1 MEQPTT
7 AVYAGTFDPP
17 TMGHLDVARR
27 ASRIFDRLIWLVV
40 STPGGKTPLFADE
53 ERVAMARAAAADLP
67 NVVVDSFSG
76 LLVDYARQAGAVAL
90 VKGLRAVSDFESE
103 FSQAHMNEKLA
114 GIESV
119 FFMTSPEF
127 GFVSSSLIKQVA
139 QLGGDVNGM
148 VPPAVE
154 QALRRR
160 FQQAREARRTPGA
173 GRRGAG
179 GTPKTAGTG
188 GG

>member
-1 MEQPTT
+1 VKQPTT
-7 AVYAGTFDPP
+7 AIYAGTFDPP

-27 ASRIFDRLIWLVV
+27 ASHIFDRVIWLVV
-40 STPGGKTPLFADE
+40 STPGGAKTPLFAPD
-53 ERVAMARAAAADLP
+53 ERVELARAAAADLP

-76 LLVDYARQAGAVAL
+76 LLVDYARSAGAVAL

-119 FFMTSPEF
+119 FFMTSPEYA
-127 GFVSSSLIKQVA
+127 FVSSSLIKQVA

-154 QALRRR
+154 RALRQR
-160 FQQAREARRTPGA
+160 FRGTDGA
-173 GRRGAG
+173 GRSDARRVPRSE
-179 GTPKTAGTG
+179 GTRQGR
-188 GG
+188 